1 MYHTSKRP
9 DIDGL
14 DKLLRITGAMLVD
27 YEHAWKTEMMRRA
40 LAAYY
45 RQDGAGF
52 PCRHLSRIAKH
63 KGKYYACLA
72 DEAGTL
78 AVYRI
83 GGKSSFKRKAKVW
96 PKAIEE
102 GSSTN

>member
-1 MYHTSKRP
+1 MYHTPKRP

-14 DKLLRITGAMLVD
+14 DKLLLITGAMLVD

-45 RQDGAGF
+45 QQDGARF
-52 PCRHLSRIAKH
+52 PCRHLSSAVKH
-63 KGKYYACLA
+63 KSKYYAYLG

-83 GGKSSFKRKAKVW
+83 GGKTSFKRKEKVW

-102 GSSTN
+102 GSSAS